1 MEAPPLS
8 PVDVRGRSD
17 FSRFDPPTLAFG
29 PPAERRP
36 FLWSE
41 DLFLRRCLH
50 AIRGSVR
57 LTARAPRAGPP
68 PARPPSRPAAT
79 TKERERDWSRYRKKN
94 TTHPE
99 NLCVTVLVRRRC
111 LRRARARRVTGN
123 QLHEHSK
130 RRAREHSLSEAP
142 GAPRISHSCHSLP
155 RAGHAGPAL
164 SPLDTLSPR
173 CRERSHSST
182 RVRRTF

>member
-1 MEAPPLS
+1 MGPSFLLAYTEQPECPRASSRIVAESLS
-8 PVDVRGRSD
+8 DAY
-17 FSRFDPPTLAFG
+17 TL
-29 PPAERRP
+29 
-36 FLWSE
+36 SQKI
-41 DLFLRRCLH
+41 DTSRCLH
-50 AIRGSVR
+50 AISA
-57 LTARAPRAGPP
+57 TDCPRAPARGPAPRP
-68 PARPPSRPAAT
+68 PALPAGGHYQR
-79 TKERERDWSRYRKKN
+79 EREILVLVN

-99 NLCVTVLVRRRC
+99 KDREPVCYGFGSSEV
-111 LRRARARRVTGN
+111 RRARARRVTGN